1 MIKEAEQA
9 CIHFQNRQEYYQ
21 IFDGFLEKIG
31 PFEAFSAVFYNF
43 FMFFRPFCSKEPYA
57 QICP

>member
-9 CIHFQNRQEYYQ
+9 CIHFDNRQEYYQ

-31 PFEAFSAVFYNF
+31 PFEAFSAVFYNI

-57 QICP
+57 QISP